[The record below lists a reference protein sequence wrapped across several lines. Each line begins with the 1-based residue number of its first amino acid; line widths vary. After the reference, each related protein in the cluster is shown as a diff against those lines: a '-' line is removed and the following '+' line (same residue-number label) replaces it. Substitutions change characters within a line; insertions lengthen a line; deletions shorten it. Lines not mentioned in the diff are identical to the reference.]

1 MAPKKPQLK
10 NQVIR
15 RTLTDSDKNLVSRF
29 YRNSQN
35 RLKPLA
41 VISIVIAVINIFA
54 MYNSIDW
61 EILLVFNL
69 VGLLLGFASV
79 VNGIKLIITRN
90 KISNALKNGTIVEVN
105 APAYRNGL
113 SPNATLWTVGPI
125 SIMPAQR
132 FSLNMIQEGAQ
143 AKILCLPSMNIALSI
158 NDVEL
163 VYGVHIICPPNIET
177 LASLGQISLKEVD
190 EKEEINKLETT
201 LDDSIE
207 PDERLI
213 KLKILKDKGLITEED
228 YENKKKEIL
237 IKI

>member
-1 MAPKKPQLK
+1 
-10 NQVIR
+10 
-15 RTLTDSDKNLVSRF
+15 
-29 YRNSQN
+29 
-35 RLKPLA
+35 
-41 VISIVIAVINIFA
+41 

-79 VNGIKLIITRN
+79 VNGIKLIITRS
-90 KISNALKNGTIVEVN
+90 KISNALKDGTITEVN
-105 APAYRNGL
+105 APAYR
-113 SPNATLWTVGPI
+113 NATLWTVGPI
-125 SIMPAQR
+125 SLMPAQR
-132 FSLNMIQEGAQ
+132 TFLNMIQEGAQ
-143 AKILCLPSMNIALSI
+143 AKVLCVPSMKVALSI
-158 NDVEL
+158 NNVEL
-163 VYGVHIICPPNIET
+163 AYGVRIICPPNIET
-177 LASLGQISLKEVD
+177 LASLGQISLQEAD
-190 EKEEINKLETT
+190 EKEEINELETA